1 MGRDMEQDRARHW
14 APFVGGLAFPPT
26 HLSTVFGG
34 NVVFRGGRL
43 QPLFPFSLSLF
54 VFCKKRGLPKCGGGD
69 SCPNKRTATDKPE
82 THLLFLSVKR
92 RGRGDLPGKSEKIK
106 PEYKSTVC
114 VGVATPG
121 QGKIRPPCAVVCVV
135 P

>member
-54 VFCKKRGLPKCGGGD
+54 VFCKKRGLPKCGGRGGL
-69 SCPNKRTATDKPE
+69 PNKRTFGYIRTDCLLGIDKPPQRKLE
-82 THLLFLSVKR
+82 TFVQFLSHLSYWVR
-92 RGRGDLPGKSEKIK
+92 PGVCRGRG
-106 PEYKSTVC
+106 
-114 VGVATPG
+114 AM
-121 QGKIRPPCAVVCVV
+121 
-135 P
+135 